1 MKVINV
7 IRDKMKLKLIET
19 KFCLGVG
26 LDQISLEYHTV
37 VFTHFNGYVTNVV
50 KPVDTASI
58 HNKPVN
64 TDRLYKP
71 NYSKRVSFKK

>member
-19 KFCLGVG
+19 SFCLGIG
-26 LDQISLEYHTV
+26 LDQLTPLYHKV
-37 VFTHFNGYVTNVV
+37 VFTHFHGYVVKQT

-58 HNKPVN
+58 HTKPVN

>member
-19 KFCLGVG
+19 GFCLGVG
-26 LDQISLEYHTV
+26 LDQLTPVDTKV
-37 VFTHFNGYVTNVV
+37 VFTHFVGYVTTKL
-50 KPVDTASI
+50 KPVDTASM
-58 HNKPVN
+58 HTKPVN
-64 TDRLYKP
+64 TDSKYKP